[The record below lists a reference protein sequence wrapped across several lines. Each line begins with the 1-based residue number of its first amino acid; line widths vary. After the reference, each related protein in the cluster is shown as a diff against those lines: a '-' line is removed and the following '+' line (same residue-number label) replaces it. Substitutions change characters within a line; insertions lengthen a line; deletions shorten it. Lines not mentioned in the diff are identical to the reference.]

1 MSPPLCDSVQIH
13 CKLQCPLL
21 FVLDSKKAEK
31 VVSSFHQIAVDN
43 NTLIS
48 IPLADLG
55 ISKFSHSP
63 PSPSHSLLP
72 PKDTHTYKHTLSL
85 SLSPSGEKN
94 TTYA

>member
-1 MSPPLCDSVQIH
+1 MSPLCDSVQIT
-13 CKLQCPLL
+13 LQIAVS
-21 FVLDSKKAEK
+21 FVVCLDSKKAEK

-55 ISKFSHSP
+55 ISKFPHSP

-72 PKDTHTYKHTLSL
+72 PKHTRTHTLSL
-85 SLSPSGEKN
+85 SLSPSPSGEKN
-94 TTYA
+94 TAYA